1 MSLFYKKKIQ
11 VALRAFKWK
20 DCQNPPDTK
29 IAFIVDQEVIRRN
42 IVFVVGR
49 NGRLYQYNRITE
61 LWHQHRQSP
70 YLILSRAPGTAMRP
84 YQQSLTG
91 SIFLFS
97 EDGAL
102 VEYRWNSQDGWDWVE
117 HGTPHSGASLV
128 GAPGPCFDGAQ
139 LFVIG
144 SDGSVY
150 SRHLDMEIWLWTS
163 HGHPNAE
170 KFHTA
175 SKDGDM
181 GHSCNFEEHP
191 GGGYL
196 TEGFYGNRF
205 AGQCNEKVD

>member
-1 MSLFYKKKIQ
+1 
-11 VALRAFKWK
+11 
-20 DCQNPPDTK
+20 
-29 IAFIVDQEVIRRN
+29 VDQEIFRRN

-49 NGRLYQYNRITE
+49 NGRLYQYNRITA

-70 YLILSRAPGTAMRP
+70 YLILSRSPGTAMRL

-91 SIFLFS
+91 SIFMFS

-117 HGTPHSGASLV
+117 HGTPHPGVSLV
-128 GAPGPCFDGAQ
+128 GAPGPCFDRAQ

-144 SDGSVY
+144 SDGLVY
-150 SRHLDMEIWLWTS
+150 SRQLDMDTWSWIC

-170 KFHTA
+170 RSNGA
-175 SKDGDM
+175 SKDG
-181 GHSCNFEEHP
+181 SEEYNCNSEEHP
-191 GGGYL
+191 GGSYM

-205 AGQCNEKVD
+205 TGQCNAKVMTVMAWYGTMQQDCTII